1 MGRIGNGITLGRH
14 IPRGTDAG
22 LKGGFCEETTPQT
35 LESGKHSS
43 SRGGKTVA
51 PRNDT
56 RRDGFVGTPTTQRV
70 STPAHSGRFVLDFAA
85 PKCLLA
91 IEVDGSIH
99 AGRELEDEER
109 QRILE
114 SQGWRFLRFPNAEI
128 QDNLPAVLNRSHPA
142 TASPLLPR
150 IIWDKMSML
159 ATNKTSHSPQTT
171 P

>member
-1 MGRIGNGITLGRH
+1 MRRQRPKRWRAASTQVL
-14 IPRGTDAG
+14 AV
-22 LKGGFCEETTPQT
+22 
-35 LESGKHSS
+35 
-43 SRGGKTVA
+43 TVA

-56 RRDGFVGTPTTQRV
+56 RRDGVVGT
-70 STPAHSGRFVLDFAA
+70 STRQGISSSAHSGRFVLDFAA

-128 QDNLPAVLNRSHPA
+128 QDNLSAVLAQIEA
-142 TASPLLPR
+142 TLQPPHCSYPE
-150 IIWDKMSML
+150 
-159 ATNKTSHSPQTT
+159 
-171 P
+171 